1 MKKNS
6 ETRTISD
13 LLNDSI
19 FNQTSKN
26 RLNGVVKQSTIF
38 SFWDNIVGA
47 KFSKFTKPYSIKYQ
61 KIYVSVKSPVVAQ
74 ELSLYKNKILKK
86 VNSYSQPLGIEIK
99 DIIFNY
105 KNFHSSNP
113 IASYGVED
121 KPVFIDSTRLNTV
134 KLSSSTQ
141 DKIKEHV
148 GKIKF
153 LNENQKD
160 KLVSK
165 ILSTYQAN
173 ELRKTD

>member
-1 MKKNS
+1 MKQNNETKSIS
-6 ETRTISD
+6 E

-19 FNQTSKN
+19 FNQTSQNK
-26 RLNGVVKQSTIF
+26 LNSVIKQSTIF

-61 KIYVSVKSPVVAQ
+61 KIYVSTKSPIIAQ

-86 VNSYSQPLGIEIK
+86 VNSYSQPLGMEIK

-113 IASYGVED
+113 IVSYGIED
-121 KPVFIDSTRLNTV
+121 KPIFLNNSQLNSI
-134 KLSSSTQ
+134 KINSSVQ
-141 DKIKEHV
+141 DKIKEHIS
-148 GKIKF
+148 KIKF
-153 LNENQKD
+153 LNNNQKD
-160 KLVSK
+160 NLVSK
-165 ILSTYQAN
+165 IISTYQAN